1 MQNPLLTT
9 SRPELL
15 DKEGDQVF
23 RGLLYAFF
31 AFGRSLDAARSK
43 FAASAHLSTTQ
54 YLILIVLV
62 HSDPEEPMGIAQVA
76 ERLYLSGAF
85 VTIEVNKLVADG
97 YIEKHAH
104 PDDGRRVR
112 LSVTAEGVNLLSR
125 LAVFQRPVNDALFAS
140 LSREEFLVLTRL
152 VTRLASQGDQ
162 AIKLAEHIEAA
173 IRTEKEAAQATTMRP
188 RRRTQRASHGTRG
201 SRA

>member
-23 RGLLYAFF
+23 RSLLYAFF
-31 AFGRSLDAARSK
+31 AFGRSLDAARGK
-43 FAASAHLSTTQ
+43 FAASAQLTTTQ
-54 YLILIVLV
+54 YLILIVLA
-62 HSDPEEPMGIAQVA
+62 HPSQKEAMGIAEVA

-85 VTIEVNKLVADG
+85 VTIEVNKLVAEG
-97 YIEKHAH
+97 FIEKQPN

-112 LSVTAEGVNLLSR
+112 LSVTADGVKLLAR
-125 LAVFQRPVNDALFAS
+125 LAAFQRPVNDALFAS
-140 LSREEFLVLTRL
+140 LSRDEFQTLARL
-152 VTRLASQGDQ
+152 VTRLASHSDQ

-173 IRTEKEAAQATTMRP
+173 LQVERDTVQPLGVPTRLKRSART
-188 RRRTQRASHGTRG
+188 
-201 SRA
+201 SRSRK